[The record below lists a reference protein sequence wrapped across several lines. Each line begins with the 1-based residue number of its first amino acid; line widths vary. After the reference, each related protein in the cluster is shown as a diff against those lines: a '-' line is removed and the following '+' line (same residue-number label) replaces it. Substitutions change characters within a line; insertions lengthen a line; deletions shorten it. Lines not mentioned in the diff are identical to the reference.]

1 MTRAVILGCSG
12 ARLTRDE
19 RAFFAEADP
28 LGFILFARNIETS
41 GQVQAL
47 ITELRETVGRADA
60 PVLVD
65 QEGGRVQRM
74 KPPTWR
80 AAPAPAIFGRLAK
93 RDLEQARQAA
103 WINARLLAHEVG
115 VLGFTVDCTP
125 LLDLPMPGA
134 HDVIGD
140 RAFSADPDTVIAL
153 GRAVCEGLL
162 AGGVLPTIKHVPGHG
177 RATEDTHEALPR
189 VTESHHTLAVTD
201 FVPFKG
207 LADQPWAMTA
217 HVIYE
222 AIDPD
227 RPASTS
233 PTVVSETIRDEIG
246 FDGVLIS
253 DDLSMKALSGSYRDR
268 AEAVLATGCDLVL
281 HCNGDRLEM
290 EAVVQGTG
298 SLEGCARQRVEAA
311 ERQRIATLQQADP
324 VELRRQL
331 DALLEAA

>member
-12 ARLTRDE
+12 LCLTRDE

-28 LGFILFARNIETS
+28 LGFILFARNIETPD
-41 GQVQAL
+41 QVQAL
-47 ITELRETVGRADA
+47 IAELRESVGRADA

-80 AAPAPAIFGRLAK
+80 AAPPPAVFGQLAQQH
-93 RDLEQARQAA
+93 REQARQAA
-103 WINARLLAHEVG
+103 WTNARLLAHEVG
-115 VLGFTVDCTP
+115 TLGFTVDCTP
-125 LLDLPMPGA
+125 LLDIPVPGA

-140 RAFSADPDTVIAL
+140 RAFSSDPDTVIAL

-162 AGGVLPTIKHVPGHG
+162 AGGVLPTIKHIPGHG
-177 RATEDTHEALPR
+177 HATEDTHEALPR
-189 VTESHHTLAVTD
+189 VTESHDTLAATD

-217 HVIYE
+217 HVIYG

-233 PTVVSETIRDEIG
+233 PTVVAETIRDEIG

-253 DDLSMKALSGSYRDR
+253 DDLSMKALSGGFRDR
-268 AEAVLATGCDLVL
+268 AEAVLAAGCDLVL

-298 SLEGCARQRVEAA
+298 ALEGRARARVEAA
-311 ERQRIATLQQADP
+311 ERQRTATLQEADP
-324 VELRRQL
+324 AELRRQL
-331 DALLEAA
+331 DALLQAA